1 MKTEML
7 KAKIGAML
15 YALMGLPEN
24 ESVIDTHKIQDE
36 NYCFK
41 AYFDQETV
49 HTNYV
54 DDVKNWNIW
63 IDYNS
68 NTSLFDFKYWAS
80 RPVKDWIE
88 YYSRQVVNFLT
99 SHYSSVKIHNWELF
113 LERINE
119 GNGRYPD
126 SMNALEEAIN
136 KSDIF
141 VMLNKARMYL
151 QIHGIELE
159 SNPWTLCS
167 YPALF
172 FNKDS
177 RTGELYDEYDIRDIV
192 RFAEN
197 VDMIRCNAIDPNKIK
212 VLAYRPFLNLML
224 ACQHNNRYVSWDIYR
239 VGLLLALGAGIESDC
254 YSTVEWVYEEFI
266 TK

>member
-1 MKTEML
+1 ML

-15 YALMGLPEN
+15 YALMGLE
-24 ESVIDTHKIQDE
+24 EHGAVIDTHKVQDE
-36 NYCFK
+36 DYEIK
-41 AYFDQETV
+41 GYFDDPIC
-49 HTNYV
+49 HTNYIE
-54 DDVKNWNIW
+54 DVKNWNIW

-68 NTSLFDFKYWAS
+68 NTKLFDFKYWAS
-80 RPVKDWIE
+80 RPVRDWVD

-119 GNGRYPD
+119 GVGRYPD

-141 VMLNKARMYL
+141 VMLNRARQYL

-159 SNPWTLCS
+159 SNPWYLCK
-167 YPALF
+167 YPAMF
-172 FNKDS
+172 TNRDS
-177 RTGELYDEYDIRDIV
+177 RTGELYDEYDIRLIE

-197 VDMIRCNAIDPNKIK
+197 VDKIRCNAIDPNKIK
-212 VLAYRPFLNLML
+212 ILAYRPFGNLMT
-224 ACQHNNRYVSWDIYR
+224 ACEHHKRYVSWDIYR
-239 VGLLLALGAGIESDC
+239 LGLILAIVAGIESDC
-254 YSTVEWVYEEFI
+254 FSTVEWAYEEMI
-266 TK
+266 LVR